1 MNIAELKEIL
11 EQYPED
17 TEVKFEDVCGN
28 WSFEIYQSEEQT
40 DANGK
45 IILCLIGDE
54 TYDE

>member
-40 DANGK
+40 DTNGK